1 MSKKHSVVI
10 VGSGPIALSAA
21 LLFEK
26 NKIEWEQRF
35 KAESV
40 VVMGER
46 MGHTI

>member
-1 MSKKHSVVI
+1 LVRFYLGSTAVI
-10 VGSGPIALSAA
+10 
-21 LLFEK
+21 LFEK
-26 NKIEWEQRF
+26 DKIEWGQRF

>member
-1 MSKKHSVVI
+1 K
-10 VGSGPIALSAA
+10 LER
-21 LLFEK
+21 EK
-26 NKIEWEQRF
+26 RF

>member
-1 MSKKHSVVI
+1 
-10 VGSGPIALSAA
+10 
-21 LLFEK
+21 
-26 NKIEWEQRF
+26 WEQRF